1 MSGIRVVADTNLLI
15 YVLDGNSK
23 VANYLDGKEVVVSFI
38 TELEILGKYGL
49 SQQDKKEIR
58 KILESCLIV
67 DINQEIKN
75 IVIDLTQGQ
84 KIKLPDA
91 IIAATAIYMAL
102 PLLSADKSFRRIQD
116 LNSLIIEL

>member
-23 VANYLDGKEVVVSFI
+23 VANYLDGKEVVISFI
-38 TELEILGKYGL
+38 TELEILGKY
-49 SQQDKKEIR
+49 SPSPQDKKEIR
-58 KILESCLIV
+58 RILESCLIV

-75 IVIDLTQGQ
+75 IVIDLRQSQ

-91 IIAATAIYMAL
+91 IVAATAIYVGL
-102 PLLSADKSFRRIQD
+102 PLLSADKSFRKIQD
-116 LNSLIIEL
+116 LNSLILEL